1 MTELKSDSLW
11 QNWSMLEQ
19 RINAAHTEEQD
30 YCRLISD
37 YTCVSCRLSNYL
49 QQQKNSLLQE
59 WCLRYCLFTLA
70 RQASSRRTTTLLRQ
84 LCADQLYIPLL
95 ALQRLYRQQPNGSQ
109 QINQLRFQLQQ
120 IFNQPQVKEQP

>member
-1 MTELKSDSLW
+1 MAELKSDSLW

-19 RINAAHTEEQD
+19 KINADHTEEQD
-30 YCRLISD
+30 YGRLISD
-37 YTCVSCRLSNYL
+37 YTCVSCRLSNHL
-49 QQQKNSLLQE
+49 QQQQNSLLQE

-70 RQASSRRTTTLLRQ
+70 RQASSCRASNLLRQ

-95 ALQRLYRQQPNGSQ
+95 ALQRLYRQQPNGPQ
-109 QINQLRFQLQQ
+109 QINQLRYQLHR